1 MMTLHDALNQDL
13 KLSFVWQFFM
23 TLPVKKLR
31 EDHQQELAFDE
42 HFWEK
47 WGAFSII
54 PSTNWSAEAENK
66 V

>member
-13 KLSFVWQFFM
+13 ELSFVWQFFM

-42 HFWEK
+42 HF
-47 WGAFSII
+47 
-54 PSTNWSAEAENK
+54 
-66 V
+66 